1 VTEETQMSFVDHL
14 VELRG
19 RLLKS
24 VIALLVGSVVG
35 LIFHQ
40 WTLRVLTAPYRAAT
54 DEPLITLGPTEGFSI
69 VMRVGLFGGA
79 LLASPVILYQLW
91 RFVSPALSRRER
103 RMLVPLSAAFTL
115 LFASGILLGYWS
127 LPRGLEFLFDF
138 GGDVLEPTIQGQ
150 LYLSFAMRFL
160 LAFGIAFEFPVFTFA
175 AAAVG
180 IVTSAQLRS
189 GWRWAV
195 LFIVVGGALLTPS
208 GDPLTLTLLSVPL
221 YLLYEV
227 TILAVKLVLKR

>member
-1 VTEETQMSFVDHL
+1 
-14 VELRG
+14 
-19 RLLKS
+19 
-24 VIALLVGSVVG
+24 
-35 LIFHQ
+35 
-40 WTLRVLTAPYRAAT
+40 
-54 DEPLITLGPTEGFSI
+54 
-69 VMRVGLFGGA
+69 
-79 LLASPVILYQLW
+79 VILYQLW

-103 RMLVPLSAAFTL
+103 RMVVPLSAAFTL